1 MEKII
6 VEMTWEVPCKCT
18 PVQKNLLRNKI
29 DTFMNNIAEE
39 FAWDEEMFSIEN
51 ETEKEVK

>member
-6 VEMTWEVPCKCT
+6 VEMTWEVPNKCT
-18 PVQKNLLRNKI
+18 PAQRNLLRNKI

-51 ETEKEVK
+51 ETNKEVK